1 MKVILVN
8 QGNLLIKCDQG
19 FMEVPR
25 TKVIPP
31 EAVFTL
37 KDDIVFDDQG
47 NQINYEGVYDV
58 VILDQNQTRK
68 GLIIFI
74 FVLALIFGIIAIV
87 CGALMFEGE
96 IYQQYN
102 MILPVILIFSLV
114 GFIGLLYYSTR
125 LFLNGY
131 E

>member
-8 QGNLLIKCDQG
+8 QDNILIKCDQG

-25 TKVIPP
+25 TKVIPH

-37 KDDIVFDDQG
+37 KDDIVFDDRG

-87 CGALMFEGE
+87 CGALMIEGE

-102 MILPVILIFSLV
+102 MILTVILIVSFV
-114 GFIGLLYYSTR
+114 VFIGLLYYSTR

-131 E
+131 K